1 MNFNVL
7 ICYALYCSPMEI
19 CADIL
24 LQSDIIDKA
33 LNLSYLIVI
42 ATIRSDSVSQTWVQM
57 TPKDDTFSIVH
68 KCMSLTNLIN

>member
-1 MNFNVL
+1 
-7 ICYALYCSPMEI
+7 MEI

-33 LNLSYLIVI
+33 LILKKKAYLIVI

>member
-1 MNFNVL
+1 
-7 ICYALYCSPMEI
+7 MEI

-33 LNLSYLIVI
+33 LILSYLIVI

-57 TPKDDTFSIVH
+57 TPKDDTFSIVQF
-68 KCMSLTNLIN
+68 INA